1 MNSDIVVVL
10 ICLALIAGGISY
22 FVMVRKNFIVRHF
35 SVFNPFT
42 KRGYVGIPGER
53 TEDAVQMT

>member
-1 MNSDIVVVL
+1 MVL